1 MSHQEEVG
9 EETEE
14 EETETDRDHNSDSDE
29 TDLESDLEPIIL
41 NKRITIN
48 TTGTTT
54 TPPCAN
60 PWKKWQTELVRDNM
74 SKLWGPGWKALED
87 AHETFVIELLG
98 KLNDGQEKTNLTR
111 KQLYDKVRR
120 LRRDGIQAEPSHRK
134 RRSSSKPR
142 NIEKQQKLA
151 PLAEPETEGEGLES
165 LRHQRDLL
173 RDELNSVTRKHQ
185 AIYAS
190 LKEACRQN
198 DRLLNRM
205 MVLVGE
211 RNAFKTLLRASTAEG
226 KSLLDDHML
235 AESMTLNLR
244 LAKKDE
250 LVKMVLDLTAERDAA
265 RNEIKAI
272 AAEKEGLLKENREL
286 LARVDVFK
294 GTADTL
300 TQGLL

>member
-1 MSHQEEVG
+1 MLHQ
-9 EETEE
+9 E
-14 EETETDRDHNSDSDE
+14 EETETDRDHNSDSEE
-29 TDLESDLEPIIL
+29 TDLESGLEPIIL
-41 NKRITIN
+41 NKRITTN
-48 TTGTTT
+48 TTT
-54 TPPCAN
+54 TPFGN
-60 PWKKWQTELVRDNM
+60 PWKKWQAELVRDNL
-74 SKLWGPGWKALED
+74 SKLWGPGWKVLED

-120 LRRDGIQAEPSHRK
+120 LRRDGIQAGPSPKKH
-134 RRSSSKPR
+134 RSSSKPR
-142 NIEKQQKLA
+142 NIEKRQKLT
-151 PLAEPETEGEGLES
+151 PLVEPRTEGEGLES

-173 RDELNSVTRKHQ
+173 RDELNSVTHKHQ

-226 KSLLDDHML
+226 KSLLDNHML
-235 AESMTLNLR
+235 AESMALNLR
-244 LAKKDE
+244 LAEKDE
-250 LVKMVLDLTAERDAA
+250 LVKMVLDLTAERDVA
-265 RNEIKAI
+265 RKEIKAI
-272 AAEKEGLLKENREL
+272 TAEKEGLLKENREL
-286 LARVDVFK
+286 LARVSVFK
-294 GTADTL
+294 GAADTL